1 MHGHSSLSYYSV
13 SSIKNGDQKTP
24 CWTESSSARWDN
36 YSFYGLI
43 KNTICVLWYHEYSYC
58 LTLMSDF
65 MPSLCKLLKLRLRV
79 IWILICTNFCNIF
92 EVLQKEIGTTNSL
105 KKKNSTNDSIIVL
118 YVMIYIIKFQS
129 RTLVT
134 LSFLFLTS
142 GKLLQIFI
150 LS

>member
-105 KKKNSTNDSIIVL
+105 KKNSTNDSIIVL

>member
-1 MHGHSSLSYYSV
+1 MAIHPSLITQFPRS
-13 SSIKNGDQKTP
+13 KMATKKTP

-105 KKKNSTNDSIIVL
+105 KKNSTNDSIIVL
-118 YVMIYIIKFQS
+118 YVMICIIKFQC

>member
-1 MHGHSSLSYYSV
+1 MHGHLSLSYYSV

-105 KKKNSTNDSIIVL
+105 KKIAP
-118 YVMIYIIKFQS
+118 MIALLCYMLWYILLNFKAVH
-129 RTLVT
+129 L
-134 LSFLFLTS
+134 LLFLFFS
-142 GKLLQIFI
+142 
-150 LS
+150 

>member
-1 MHGHSSLSYYSV
+1 MVIYPSLITQFPRS
-13 SSIKNGDQKTP
+13 KMATKKTP

-105 KKKNSTNDSIIVL
+105 KKKIAPTIAL
-118 YVMIYIIKFQS
+118 LCYMLWYILLNFKAVH
-129 RTLVT
+129 L
-134 LSFLFLTS
+134 LLFLFFS
-142 GKLLQIFI
+142 
-150 LS
+150 

>member
-79 IWILICTNFCNIF
+79 IWIW
-92 EVLQKEIGTTNSL
+92 IGLTFAIHLKYYKRRLAQQIPL
-105 KKKNSTNDSIIVL
+105 KKIAPMIALLCYMLRYILLNFKAVHLLLVL
-118 YVMIYIIKFQS
+118 FFS
-129 RTLVT
+129 
-134 LSFLFLTS
+134 
-142 GKLLQIFI
+142 
-150 LS
+150 

>member
-1 MHGHSSLSYYSV
+1 MHGHLSLSYYSV

-105 KKKNSTNDSIIVL
+105 KKNIKKIAP
-118 YVMIYIIKFQS
+118 MIALLCYMLWYILLNFKAVH
-129 RTLVT
+129 L
-134 LSFLFLTS
+134 LLFLFFS
-142 GKLLQIFI
+142 
-150 LS
+150 

>member
-1 MHGHSSLSYYSV
+1 MAIHPSLITQFPRS
-13 SSIKNGDQKTP
+13 KMATKKTP

-105 KKKNSTNDSIIVL
+105 KKKKIAPTIAL
-118 YVMIYIIKFQS
+118 LCYMLWYILLNFKAVH
-129 RTLVT
+129 L
-134 LSFLFLTS
+134 LLFLFFS
-142 GKLLQIFI
+142 
-150 LS
+150 

>member
-1 MHGHSSLSYYSV
+1 MHGHLSLSYYSV

>member
-105 KKKNSTNDSIIVL
+105 KKKIAPTIAL
-118 YVMIYIIKFQS
+118 LCYMLWYILLNFKAVH
-129 RTLVT
+129 L
-134 LSFLFLTS
+134 LLFLFFS
-142 GKLLQIFI
+142 
-150 LS
+150 